1 MPATPV
7 FARRILIFGAGAVGG
22 YLGAMLSAFG
32 HEVILL
38 GRPHVVGAIRRHG
51 LTLLRPD
58 GLQLVTRPHAVSD
71 LNAVHPEVDAI
82 FLTVKAYDTEAAIAT
97 LQRREWPAAR
107 IFCWQNGV
115 DGEDRLAAAFG
126 ADRVVAGTLT
136 QPVSTVA
143 PGVVRLE
150 RTRGGLGLA
159 SMAPGQD
166 LRDWQEILRLAGF
179 PTRLYPDPR
188 AMKWSKLLLNL
199 IANATCAILDWPT
212 ERVLRD
218 PRTFAVERAAFREA
232 LAVMRALGLRPV
244 SLPGYPVPLLAW
256 AMRWGP
262 APIIRPL
269 LASMGARGRGGKL
282 PSLHQDLRRGARLEI
297 EAYCG
302 AVARHGARAGVP
314 TPVHTALTRILE
326 DLAEGREDWAAW
338 RDRVDALLERAG
350 LQVPCRSAARAPRN
364 A

>member
-1 MPATPV
+1 MPVKPLP
-7 FARRILIFGAGAVGG
+7 ARRILVFGAGAVGG

-38 GRPHVVGAIRRHG
+38 GRPAVVEAIRRHG
-51 LTLLRPD
+51 LILLRPD
-58 GLQLVTRPHAVSD
+58 GLQLTTRPHAIPD
-71 LNAVHPEVDAI
+71 LDAVPSEVDAI
-82 FLTVKAYDTEAAIAT
+82 FLTVKAYDTEAAIAAI
-97 LQRREWPAAR
+97 QRQGWRSAML
-107 IFCWQNGV
+107 FCWQNGV
-115 DGEDRLAAAFG
+115 DGEGRLAAAFG

-159 SMAPGQD
+159 PMAPIQD
-166 LRDWQEILRLAGF
+166 LWEWQAILQLTGF
-179 PTRLYPDPR
+179 STRLYPDPQ

-199 IANATCAILDWPT
+199 IANATCAILDWPA

-244 SLPGYPVPLLAW
+244 SLPGYPIPLLAW

-262 APIIRPL
+262 ASVVRTL
-269 LASMGARGRGGKL
+269 LAFMGARGRGEKP
-282 PSLHQDLRRGARLEI
+282 PSLHQDLQRGARLEI

-302 AVARHGARAGVP
+302 AVVRHGARAGVP
-314 TPVHTALTRILE
+314 TPVHDALARILE
-326 DLAEGREDWAAW
+326 DLSRGREDRAAW
-338 RDRVDALLERAG
+338 RDNVTALLERIG
-350 LQVPCRSAARAPRN
+350 RSAPGGWTARRP
-364 A
+364 

>member
-1 MPATPV
+1 MPV
-7 FARRILIFGAGAVGG
+7 ESVSARRILIFGAGAVGG

-38 GRPHVVGAIRRHG
+38 GRPQVVEAIQRRG
-51 LTLLRPD
+51 LTLLRPE
-58 GLQLVTRPHAVSD
+58 GLELTTQPRAVPD
-71 LNAVHPEVDAI
+71 LDAVDSEVDAI
-82 FLTVKAYDTEAAIAT
+82 FLTVKAHDTEAAIHA
-97 LQRREWPAAR
+97 LQRKGWRSPLL
-107 IFCWQNGV
+107 FCWQNGV
-115 DGEDRLAAAFG
+115 DGEAQLAAAFG

-136 QPVSTVA
+136 QPVSIVA

-159 SMAPGQD
+159 PMAPGQD
-166 LRDWQEILRLAGF
+166 LREWQAILRLAGF
-179 PTRLYPDPR
+179 STRLYPDPR

-232 LAVMRALGLRPV
+232 LVVMRALGLRPV

-262 APIIRPL
+262 APLIRPI
-269 LASMGARGRGGKL
+269 LASIGARGRGEKP
-282 PSLHQDLRRGARLEI
+282 PSLHQDLQRGARLEL

-302 AVARHGARAGVP
+302 AVVRHGAQAGVP
-314 TPVHTALTRILE
+314 TPVHAALTRILE
-326 DLAEGREDWAAW
+326 DLARGREDRAAW
-338 RDRVDALLERAG
+338 HDNVTALLERTG
-350 LQVPCRSAARAPRN
+350 DRLAAQEPRKT
-364 A
+364 